1 MIKSVFSAV
10 WSRPKMLFLIYGV
23 GFVLAMLVA
32 RPFYVT
38 FLNEADTSVALDAL
52 LKDFDFMIFSD
63 FINQSSNAFKPLFS
77 LMFAIGIVYLFLS
90 NFFDGGILQVIKNK
104 EFTFADF
111 FAGGSK
117 LFGKFLMLL
126 VYSLI
131 FLLVLVAF
139 SGMFFFIFASIGEGG
154 SEKTYFFVMLPPI
167 AILTYFFS
175 VVIVQNMYAK
185 VMMSQKDDLGPW
197 EAFGKAFGYVMK
209 RPVTFLLFW
218 GVLFVGFLLL
228 LVYLG
233 IDSLAQ
239 MSTSI
244 TIFLMFLV
252 QQVSVLARTFL
263 KIFNLTLARAFFDA
277 NPISLEKRVKLEP
290 NTDLE
295 DDSVVRVE

>member
-1 MIKSVFSAV
+1 MIKSAFTAV

-63 FINQSSNAFKPLFS
+63 FINQSGDAFRPLVS
-77 LMFAIGIVYLFLS
+77 LFFVVGLLYLLLS
-90 NFFDGGILQVIKNK
+90 NFFDGGILKVIDSKD
-104 EFTFADF
+104 FTFAEF
-111 FAGGSK
+111 FAGASK
-117 LFGKFLMLL
+117 QFGKYLMLL

-154 SEKTYFFVMLPPI
+154 SEKTYFFVMLPPV

-197 EAFGKAFGYVMK
+197 EAFGKAFGYIMK
-209 RPVTFLLFW
+209 RPATFLLFW

-233 IDSLAQ
+233 IDSLTQ

-244 TIFLMFLV
+244 TIFMMFLV

-263 KIFNLTLARAFFDA
+263 KIFNLTLASAFFKA
-277 NPISLEKRVKLEP
+277 NPISLEKRVKSEP
-290 NTDLE
+290 NSDLE